1 MGLSGAK
8 YTSYFTRHNHAI
20 VCKTAEGENYTKAK
34 EWKVPTVSVQWLNEV
49 LFGNVNGAQVM
60 NNPKFQNFK
69 LEDPFKME
77 YALVP
82 NLILLGKIQLASQET
97 HTKNLKII
105 HQERKE
111 NLITKK
117 QKMKGQNV

>member
-1 MGLSGAK
+1 MILTLTGFEGRDRDWVKDMIKLSGAK

-20 VCKTAEGENYTKAK
+20 VCKTAEGEKYTKAK

-82 NLILLGKIQLASQET
+82 NLIAAW
-97 HTKNLKII
+97 KNPIGVTRVSK
-105 HQERKE
+105 
-111 NLITKK
+111 LI
-117 QKMKGQNV
+117 NN